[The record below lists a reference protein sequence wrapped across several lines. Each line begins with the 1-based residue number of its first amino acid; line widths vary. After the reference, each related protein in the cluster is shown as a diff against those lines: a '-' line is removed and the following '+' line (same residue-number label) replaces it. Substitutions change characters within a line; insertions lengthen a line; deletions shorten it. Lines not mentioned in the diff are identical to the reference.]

1 MHRVRVHRKCIDWHT
16 ERITN
21 GIMAWLFLAIG
32 LVLLTVGA
40 TWLTNGSVAI
50 AKRLR
55 ISEYLIGM
63 TIVAVGTSLPELTV
77 STASTIAGNADVAIG
92 NVVGS
97 NIFNVLLILGACSLF
112 APVLFTRNNVRV
124 DAPLCIAMSL
134 MLAAML
140 SNGSL
145 SRVEGVVM
153 LVLYVAVLL
162 FSYRISRQEN
172 DAAEESAEQAEPAHA
187 KFVWWRSL
195 GMVVLGLCGLIYG
208 AKMTLDSATDIAR
221 SLGVSESVIAI
232 TILAGGTSLPELAA
246 SVAAM
251 LKGHGALALGNVL
264 GSNIANIL
272 LILGLCS
279 TVTPLRMCDVTMVDI
294 AVMVGAAVAVLV
306 SALVVGHRRITR
318 GEGLVFLAAYAV
330 YIWYLVK

>member
-1 MHRVRVHRKCIDWHT
+1 
-16 ERITN
+16 
-21 GIMAWLFLAIG
+21 MAWLFLAIG
-32 LVLLTVGA
+32 LTLLTVGA
-40 TWLTNGSVAI
+40 TWLTNGSVAV

-97 NIFNVLLILGACSLF
+97 NIFNVFLILGVCSLF
-112 APVLFTRNNVRV
+112 APVLFTRNNIRI
-124 DAPLCIAMSL
+124 DAPMCIVTSL
-134 MLAAML
+134 LLTAL
-140 SNGSL
+140 LWNGSL

-153 LVLYVAVLL
+153 LLLYVGVLV
-162 FSYRISRQEN
+162 FSYRVSRQEVN
-172 DAAEESAEQAEPAHA
+172 AEPNEPNEPNEEPTQSTAP
-187 KFVWWRSL
+187 FVWWRSL
-195 GMVVLGLCGLIYG
+195 GMIVFGLGGLIYG
-208 AKMTLDSATDIAR
+208 ATLTLNSATEIAR

-246 SVAAM
+246 SLAAV
-251 LKGHGALALGNVL
+251 LKGHTALALGNVL

-279 TVTPLRMCDVTMVDI
+279 TIMPLQMSDITMVDV
-294 AVMVGAAVAVLV
+294 AVMDAAALAVLV
-306 SALVVGHRRITR
+306 SALVVGHRRITW
-318 GEGLVFLAAYAV
+318 GEGLVYLATYAV

>member
-1 MHRVRVHRKCIDWHT
+1 
-16 ERITN
+16 
-21 GIMAWLFLAIG
+21 MAWLLLAVG

-40 TWLTNGSVAI
+40 TWLTNGSVAV

-97 NIFNVLLILGACSLF
+97 NIFNVLLILGVCSLF
-112 APVLFTRNNVRV
+112 APVLFTRNNVRI
-124 DAPLCIAMSL
+124 DAPICIVVSL

-153 LVLYVAVLL
+153 LVLYVAVLVL
-162 FSYRISRQEN
+162 SYRISRQEN
-172 DAAEESAEQAEPAHA
+172 KESELAENTEAPV

-195 GMVVLGLCGLIYG
+195 GMIILGLGGLIYG
-208 AKMTLDSATDIAR
+208 ATLTLESATEIAR

-232 TILAGGTSLPELAA
+232 TLLAGGTSLPELAA
-246 SVAAM
+246 SMAAM

-279 TVTPLRMCDVTMVDI
+279 TVMPLQMSDVTMVDI

-306 SALVVGHRRITR
+306 AALVVGHRRITR
-318 GEGLVFLAAYAV
+318 GEGLVYLAAYAV

>member
-1 MHRVRVHRKCIDWHT
+1 MHRVRVHRKCIDGHT

-21 GIMAWLFLAIG
+21 RIMAWLFLAIG

-97 NIFNVLLILGACSLF
+97 NIFNVLLILGVCSLF

-153 LVLYVAVLL
+153 LVLYVAVLVL
-162 FSYRISRQEN
+162 SYRISRQEN
-172 DAAEESAEQAEPAHA
+172 KASEPAENTEA
-187 KFVWWRSL
+187 PVKFVWWRSL
-195 GMVVLGLCGLIYG
+195 GMIILGLGGLIYG
-208 AKMTLDSATDIAR
+208 ATLTLESATEIAR

-232 TILAGGTSLPELAA
+232 TLLAGGTSLPELAA
-246 SVAAM
+246 SMAAM

-279 TVTPLRMCDVTMVDI
+279 TVMPLQMSDVTMVDI

-306 SALVVGHRRITR
+306 AALVVGHRRITR

>member
-1 MHRVRVHRKCIDWHT
+1 M
-16 ERITN
+16 
-21 GIMAWLFLAIG
+21 AIG

-97 NIFNVLLILGACSLF
+97 NIFNVLLILGVCSLF

-153 LVLYVAVLL
+153 LVLYVAVLVL
-162 FSYRISRQEN
+162 SYRISRQEN
-172 DAAEESAEQAEPAHA
+172 KASEPAENTEA
-187 KFVWWRSL
+187 PVKFVWWRSL
-195 GMVVLGLCGLIYG
+195 GMIILGLGGLIYG
-208 AKMTLDSATDIAR
+208 ATLTLESATEIAR

-232 TILAGGTSLPELAA
+232 TLLAGGTSLPELAA
-246 SVAAM
+246 SMAAM

-279 TVTPLRMCDVTMVDI
+279 TVMPLQMSDVTMVDI

-306 SALVVGHRRITR
+306 AALVVGHRRITR

>member
-1 MHRVRVHRKCIDWHT
+1 
-16 ERITN
+16 
-21 GIMAWLFLAIG
+21 MAWLFLAIG
-32 LVLLTVGA
+32 LTLLTVGA
-40 TWLTNGSVAI
+40 TWLTNGSVAV

-97 NIFNVLLILGACSLF
+97 NIFNVFLILGVCSLF
-112 APVLFTRNNVRV
+112 APVLFTRNNIRI
-124 DAPLCIAMSL
+124 DAPMCIVTSL
-134 MLAAML
+134 LLTAL
-140 SNGSL
+140 LWNGSL
-145 SRVEGVVM
+145 SRVEGIVM
-153 LVLYVAVLL
+153 LLLYVGVLV
-162 FSYRISRQEN
+162 FSYRVSRQEVN
-172 DAAEESAEQAEPAHA
+172 AEPNEPNEEPNEEPTQSTAP
-187 KFVWWRSL
+187 FVWWRSL
-195 GMVVLGLCGLIYG
+195 GMIVFGLGGLIYG
-208 AKMTLDSATDIAR
+208 ATLTLNSATEIAR

-246 SVAAM
+246 SLAAV
-251 LKGHGALALGNVL
+251 LKGHTALALGNVL

-279 TVTPLRMCDVTMVDI
+279 TIMPLQMSDITMVDV
-294 AVMVGAAVAVLV
+294 AVMDAAALAVLV
-306 SALVVGHRRITR
+306 SALVVGHRRITW
-318 GEGLVFLAAYAV
+318 GEGLVYLATYAV

>member
-1 MHRVRVHRKCIDWHT
+1 
-16 ERITN
+16 
-21 GIMAWLFLAIG
+21 MAWLLLAVG

-40 TWLTNGSVAI
+40 TWLTNGSVAV

-92 NVVGS
+92 NIVGS
-97 NIFNVLLILGACSLF
+97 NIFNVLLILGVCSLF
-112 APVLFTRNNVRV
+112 APVLFTRNNVRI
-124 DAPLCIAMSL
+124 DAPICIVVSL

-153 LVLYVAVLL
+153 LVLYVAVLVL
-162 FSYRISRQEN
+162 SYRISRQEN
-172 DAAEESAEQAEPAHA
+172 KASEPAENTEA
-187 KFVWWRSL
+187 PVKFVWWRSL
-195 GMVVLGLCGLIYG
+195 GMIILGLGGLIYG
-208 AKMTLDSATDIAR
+208 ATLTLESATEIAR

-232 TILAGGTSLPELAA
+232 TLLAGGTSLPELAA
-246 SVAAM
+246 SMAAM

-279 TVTPLRMCDVTMVDI
+279 TVMPLQMSDVTMVDI

-306 SALVVGHRRITR
+306 AALVVGHRRITR
-318 GEGLVFLAAYAV
+318 GEGLVYLAAYAV

>member
-1 MHRVRVHRKCIDWHT
+1 
-16 ERITN
+16 
-21 GIMAWLFLAIG
+21 MAWLFLVIG

-40 TWLTNGSVAI
+40 TWLTNGSVAV

-97 NIFNVLLILGACSLF
+97 NIFNVFLILGVCSLF
-112 APVLFTRNNVRV
+112 APVLFTRNNVRY
-124 DAPLCIAMSL
+124 DAPICIAVSL
-134 MLAAML
+134 MMAAML
-140 SNGSL
+140 WNGSL

-153 LVLYVAVLL
+153 LALYVAVLI
-162 FSYRISRQEN
+162 FSYRLSRKEFVA
-172 DAAEESAEQAEPAHA
+172 DAAEDSELSDEAP
-187 KFVWWRSL
+187 FVWWRSL
-195 GMVVLGLCGLIYG
+195 GMIVFGLGGLIYG
-208 AKMTLDSATDIAR
+208 ATLTLDSATEIAR

-246 SVAAM
+246 GVAAM
-251 LKGHGALALGNVL
+251 LKGHTGLALGNVL
-264 GSNIANIL
+264 GSCIANIL
-272 LILGLCS
+272 LILGAS
-279 TVTPLRMCDVTMVDI
+279 SSIMPLQMNDVTMVDI
-294 AVMVGAAVAVLV
+294 AVMVASAIAVLL

-318 GEGLVFLAAYAV
+318 GEGLVYLVAYAV